1 LDGETDWKLR
11 KAISYTQ
18 KTSPAEG
25 IFHLDGHVV
34 ATPPSEFIY
43 NFAGY
48 LEFGHEQKEPLSLE
62 NTLWAD
68 TVLAS

>member
-1 LDGETDWKLR
+1 M
-11 KAISYTQ
+11 S
-18 KTSPAEG
+18 
-25 IFHLDGHVV
+25 
-34 ATPPSEFIY
+34 TPPSELIY
-43 NFAGY
+43 DFAGY